1 MVFDM
6 SLIEKW
12 NQFATE
18 QNESENANK
27 FWQDYFLKEKD
38 MYKEILASD
47 EVFEGK
53 IAELSEKFGVDEVLM
68 TGFLDGTNDSLL
80 NPMDLEALDE
90 ETVITLKYD
99 LEKLYYNMV
108 AAKAEWLYTLPEWDN
123 IFDVDTR
130 KAMTLEQKRSHTF
143 VADKKVGRN
152 DPCPCGSGK
161 KYKKCC
167 GR

>member
-1 MVFDM
+1 M

-108 AAKAEWLYTLPEWDN
+108 AAKAEWLYTLPEWN
-123 IFDVDTR
+123 RHLTAE
-130 KAMTLEQKRSHTF
+130 KQKELYRAQKMSKT
-143 VADKKVGRN
+143 VVKGEKIGRN